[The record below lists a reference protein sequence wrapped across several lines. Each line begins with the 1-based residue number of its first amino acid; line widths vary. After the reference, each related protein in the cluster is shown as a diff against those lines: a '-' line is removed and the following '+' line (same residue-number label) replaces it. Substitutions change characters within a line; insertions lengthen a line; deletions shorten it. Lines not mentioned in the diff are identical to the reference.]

1 MNEKPQL
8 DRDLAAL
15 RDLSARDVPDL
26 DATIQAIRR
35 RGVESGPERWN
46 FRRNVMALL
55 HSVRNRPATAV
66 AAAGVIALLVA
77 MVMPVSYER
86 VVGQDVA
93 FTVTGK
99 GIGDQEIAGIA
110 REFKG
115 ALGAS
120 GVGVEAVAEADGP
133 SFVLRAAL
141 PKRLDA
147 GLRRATADFARE
159 LALKGYSASVQVM
172 PHRERVRYPAVAYA
186 FDQMISISVDGKSAA
201 ALEQEIRD
209 RLAQAGVP
217 DAQVSVTDRPEG
229 GRDVRLKMERQ
240 QDGTVPGTQPE
251 PMAQVVLTKNG
262 APLTGGEAFAVK
274 IQKRKIDG
282 STSLIVD
289 VTSEGRN
296 AKAEVANPESMSDP
310 ALADAIAS
318 QLRRAGVEV
327 RVTATGGKVSIE
339 SMK

>member
-26 DATIQAIRR
+26 GATIQAIRR

-55 HSVRNRPATAV
+55 HSVRTRPAIAV
-66 AAAGVIALLVA
+66 AAAGVIAVLVA

-86 VVGQDVA
+86 VVGQDVV
-93 FTVTGK
+93 FTVAGK
-99 GIGDQEIAGIA
+99 GIGDQEIAGVA
-110 REFKG
+110 RGFKE

-120 GVGVEAVAEADGP
+120 GVSVEALAGDGP

-147 GLRRATADFARE
+147 SPRRATADFARE
-159 LALKGYSASVQVM
+159 LALKGYSASIQVT
-172 PHRERVRYPAVAYA
+172 PHHERVRYPAVAYA
-186 FDQMISISVDGKSAA
+186 FDQMIRISVDGKSAA

-240 QDGTVPGTQPE
+240 QDGTVPGGQPE
-251 PMAQVVLTKNG
+251 PMPQVVLTKNG
-262 APLTGGEAFAVK
+262 APLAGEEAFAVK

-282 STSLIVD
+282 TTSLIVD
-289 VTSEGRN
+289 VTSSGRN

-327 RVTATGGKVSIE
+327 RVTVTGGKVSIE